1 MSCLCILEMYSLLVA
16 LLTNIF
22 SHSEGSLFI
31 LFIIFFAVKKL
42 LSLIRSHLF
51 ISVFISIMLG
61 GGSKRV
67 LLQFVSENVLLI
79 FPLRVL

>member
-1 MSCLCILEMYSLLVA
+1 MSCLYIFEINSLSIA
-16 LLTNIF
+16 SFAIIF
-22 SHSEGSLFI
+22 SHSEGCLFT
-31 LFIIFFAVKKL
+31 LLIIFFAVKKL